1 MPTLNLNIGAR
12 LILGFSILCLLLAAV
27 VGITIVKVRTVND
40 STARNVNLRV
50 PTAMAAGDLVSG
62 VYATLAALRGWLVT
76 GSDGFKAER
85 AVFWKEIQRRGSDM
99 DRLSTRMEQRE
110 EQVGLEAGQAPAR
123 RIAQRA
129 GQGRGDRPHHR

>member
-27 VGITIVKVRTVND
+27 VGITIIKVRTVND

-62 VYATLAALRGWLVT
+62 VYASLASLRGWLVT
-76 GSDGFKAER
+76 GSGTLTFEC
-85 AVFWKEIQRRGSDM
+85 V
-99 DRLSTRMEQRE
+99 L
-110 EQVGLEAGQAPAR
+110 
-123 RIAQRA
+123 
-129 GQGRGDRPHHR
+129 